1 EAFTCSHTSSQPL
14 KAQTGVARQ
23 SHDKAFIEEAGGSP
37 EASWT
42 SGLIAV
48 VGVVQGQADGCV
60 AEHLAGGAVA
70 RIAVAGDLD
79 PQALAVIGTAKKAH
93 VIATRQLRFRA
104 RTFTRFG
111 QQETLHQ

>member
-1 EAFTCSHTSSQPL
+1 SHTSSQPL
-14 KAQTGVARQ
+14 KAQPCVARQ
-23 SHDKAFIEEAGGSP
+23 PLDKAFIEEAGGSP

-48 VGVVQGQADGCV
+48 VGVVQGQADGCL
-60 AEHLAGGAVA
+60 AEHLASGAVSGVT
-70 RIAVAGDLD
+70 ITGDLD

-111 QQETLHQ
+111 QQET